1 MPAEITVITNQCEY
15 CVHRLNKLGEFKLFR
30 GQEVTNKGKKPLFS
44 GFWLWVSEKSSTFTR
59 FFEY

>member
-1 MPAEITVITNQCEY
+1 MSAEITVITNQYEY
-15 CVHRLNKLGEFKLFR
+15 CVQRLNKLGGFKLFR